1 MTYTG
6 LSASDD
12 PDTSCPVPLE
22 MLGRIYRADA
32 EAVAEHIA
40 PIPERTRA
48 RLAVYLYGRSHTFA
62 LGVRI
67 AASCE
72 ASTLRRVA
80 GPIGDALYDLS
91 RQPSTVPSYGN
102 PRSIAS
108 KRISLGGPQLQA

>member
-6 LSASDD
+6 LTASDELD
-12 PDTSCPVPLE
+12 MSCPVPLE

-40 PIPERTRA
+40 SIPERTRA

-67 AASCE
+67 AATCE

-80 GPIGDALYDLS
+80 GLIGDALYDLS
-91 RQPSTVPSYGN
+91 RQPEALPPESSRPST
-102 PRSIAS
+102 A
-108 KRISLGGPQLQA
+108 KRISLGGPQLRA